1 MACCASSAFGSSA
14 AARGRRKAARYRTSS
29 RRRSTSSSNLSPRG
43 GIPIEVPG
51 SAHGCRAQARRLDVQ
66 KARAHPAARPP
77 PSAPF
82 RRALRVGSMLPNP
95 VTHTRAGVDAS
106 PRARQ
111 TKISMSLVPGPE
123 SLRDAG
129 RSGGAEDNGGRLGQT
144 STTLQRGGALREWIR
159 PTGPSHRSDRPEKR
173 PRTPPPRRGPGSVG
187 PAPRQ
192 GACRTSPRAAAGPHS
207 PASRTPSVSDA
218 RLERIVRRAL
228 HAAQQPKTSMSLA
241 MRRTGGSSS
250 EPASS
255 SISSASGCM
264 PRRRRRPRPRRPR

>member
-95 VTHTRAGVDAS
+95 LTHARAVVDAS

-129 RSGGAEDNGGRLGQT
+129 RSGGEDLRTTAGDLGRPLRRCREAARFESGSDPPARLTAQT
-144 STTLQRGGALREWIR
+144 DRRSVHAHHPHGAVRVRSAQRHARA
-159 PTGPSHRSDRPEKR
+159 P
-173 PRTPPPRRGPGSVG
+173 VG
-187 PAPRQ
+187 PAHEQRPVH
-192 GACRTSPRAAAGPHS
+192 T
-207 PASRTPSVSDA
+207 
-218 RLERIVRRAL
+218 
-228 HAAQQPKTSMSLA
+228 
-241 MRRTGGSSS
+241 
-250 EPASS
+250 
-255 SISSASGCM
+255 
-264 PRRRRRPRPRRPR
+264 PRPRGRHPYRMHASNE